1 MVPVIRKFD
10 RLSIEFPEK
19 EIFLRLGGN
28 CFKTTFDDDYRLR
41 YTGLSRKLFALCEA
55 QGRFT
60 VLPISAICQ
69 NGVETSDGFLELG
82 TQFCS
87 RAANAAAL
95 WCGAVTIG
103 KKLTDWRDN
112 SSGIAESAIADAV
125 GSECAD
131 AAMDVLC
138 KIAETDLRRSGLL
151 LDKHRFSPGY
161 GDMPLALQQFFYRKL
176 EMPQMGITLNK
187 NNFLLPEKSVTAFAF
202 IRSTQENQQ

>member
-1 MVPVIRKFD
+1 MIPAIRKFE

-28 CFKTTFDDDYRLR
+28 CFKTTIDKESRTR
-41 YTGLSRKLFALCEA
+41 YNGLSRKLFALCEP
-55 QGRFT
+55 QGRFIT
-60 VLPISAICQ
+60 LPISEIHA
-69 NGVETSDGFLELG
+69 NGVETADGFLELG

-103 KKLTDWRDN
+103 KTLPLWRDN
-112 SSGIAESAIADAV
+112 ASSIAESAIADAV

-131 AAMDVLC
+131 AAMDTLC
-138 KIAETDLRRSGLL
+138 KISGTDLRRAGSIM
-151 LDKHRFSPGY
+151 DTRRFSPGY
-161 GDMPLALQQFFYRKL
+161 GDMPLALQQFLYRKL
-176 EMPQMGITLNK
+176 EMSQMGITLDQ

-202 IRSTQENQQ
+202 IHSTQENQP